1 MIISLV
7 GKNEMH
13 KVHLPKNIEG
23 SFWITNENKNYKMIN
38 IIEENGDWCIK
49 SDENIKIID
58 KKYLKV
64 TTDEIKVDSSK
75 KELKKIKLKE
85 YDSYAVYVK
94 EINEIFMLFCIPDYE
109 EKLFQLNVY
118 NNEITIGNNK
128 KNDIFYN
135 EPLVADIH
143 ARILR
148 SNTGWIIENYDD
160 NFGTFVNDVAV
171 TEEMS
176 LSNGDVIFIMGLYIV
191 ILGKNLLIN
200 NPENKIICNSKKF
213 KLSKEKIEIKND
225 DKKEVYIEQYTEKEY
240 FSRIPRITNKIEC
253 EKVKIDPPPAIK
265 DPDEMPL
272 ILTLG
277 SSLSMGAM
285 MVISIVSAI
294 DGRVS
299 GTASGKQ
306 TVFSVLTAL
315 AMLVSM
321 LLFPIL
327 IAKYNR
333 KKNERYEENRQKKY
347 KEYLNSKSDAIN
359 KIMNKQ
365 RNILFENFV
374 SVEECAKI
382 MINKSTRLWERKI
395 EDNDFL
401 EVRVGT
407 GDVPLKIELQCPEQ
421 KFEMNDDCLM
431 DILNSIRSNSK
442 VIKSAPVTISF
453 LEKSIS
459 AIISKDDEIVN
470 RFMQSIIVQLIAMHS
485 YEDLKLVFLID
496 DKKNWEYI
504 KFIPHLW
511 DNSGRIRFFS
521 DDYDEMQEIST
532 FLEEEIKNRIE
543 AEKEDEKSA
552 KKCTP
557 YYMIITDN
565 YKKIEKLKIITEI
578 LKLEENKG
586 FGLLC
591 IANNMNQLP
600 NECET
605 FINIEDEENGVIFDN
620 EISSDNQRTF
630 ILDNLTLCNFEKI
643 TKSIANI
650 PIKITSTKE
659 NLLPNNYSFL
669 EMFNVGSIEQL
680 NILNRWDKHDATLS
694 LKTPIGVD
702 SVGRYIYLDIHEKSH
717 GPHGLIAGS
726 TGSGKSEF
734 IITYILSLAVNYH
747 PDDVSF
753 ILIDYKG
760 GGLAGAFQK
769 GNCKLPHLV
778 GTITNIEVDELQRS
792 LASIQSELKR
802 RQIIFNEARNMTD
815 EGTIDIY
822 KYQRL
827 YHQGVVKEPIPH
839 LLIICDEFAE
849 LKQQQPDFMDEL
861 MSVSRIGR
869 SLGVHLILATQKPAG
884 IVNEQIRS
892 NSKFAI
898 CLKVQSKEDSKD
910 VIGKNDAA
918 YLKKTGQFY
927 MQVGND
933 EYFALGQAAW
943 SGALYIPSNTVEK
956 KVDNSIEFISNIG
969 TTIKQINEIQQRSV
983 ATQGEQLTNI
993 VKYLSNLAQ
1002 KNDIKEKSLWL
1013 KNIPH
1018 NIYLNETKDKY
1029 NIMHNLN
1036 IIDPVIGEYD
1046 DPYHQK
1052 QGIVSMNLT
1061 ERGNTLIYGNA
1072 ESGKETLLSTMVYD
1086 LISTY
1091 TTDEVQLYLLD
1102 FGSEALKIYRNSP
1115 HVGDIVFLEDDEK
1128 IDRFYIMLKNIINE
1142 RKEILSNFNGDY
1154 NSYIQSSEES
1164 MPMIVVVMNSYE
1176 AYAEIYDSKYDEIF
1190 LNLTREGARCGVVFV
1205 LTISN
1210 RNDIR
1215 YRLAQNFKQK
1225 IILQLNDEDDYYMIF
1240 EGARKKK
1247 LGRIFGRGLICADN
1261 GDIYE
1266 FQTAKIA
1273 EGNQYSEI
1281 IADTIGKTKRQT
1293 PAKPIPV
1300 LPDKVKLVDI
1310 NEKLKDLTYVPIG
1323 IEKKEL
1329 KVVGFNFK
1337 NNFIN
1342 IITGNTI
1349 EDIALFTACILK
1361 EVLHLEKTKF
1371 FILDAEKIIF
1381 KKDNDLILKY
1391 HQFMEDVRLDQENDI
1406 ICIIIGLDKFI
1417 NEYESLDNNFYQSLK
1432 NIHQN
1437 NKCNFIFTEIVDK
1450 LKNFQY
1456 KEWYTHYIKNNTAI
1470 WVGNGITDQR
1480 FIKINSSQRDII
1492 NNCGK
1497 TYGYVVKK
1505 DKISLIKLLGMEE
1518 SNDEDE

>member
-1 MIISLV
+1 MIIYLI

-13 KVHLPKNIEG
+13 KVHLSQKVEGNFWVTDEKN
-23 SFWITNENKNYKMIN
+23 NYKILN
-38 IIEENGDWCIK
+38 IFEEDGNWCIK
-49 SDENIKIID
+49 GDENIKILD
-58 KKYLKV
+58 KKYLNV
-64 TTDEIKVDSSK
+64 TTNGIKIDNLNN
-75 KELKKIKLKE
+75 ELKMIKLKE
-85 YDSYAVYVK
+85 YEDYAIYIK
-94 EINEIFMLFCIPDYE
+94 ELNQVFMLFCFPYYE

-118 NNEITIGNNK
+118 DNEISIGNNK
-128 KNDIFYN
+128 NSDIFYN

-143 ARILR
+143 ARLLR
-148 SNTGWIIENYDD
+148 TKTGWTIENYDN
-160 NFGTFVNDVAV
+160 NFGTFVNNTAI
-171 TEEMS
+171 TEETS
-176 LSNGDVIFIMGLYIV
+176 LFNGDVIFILGLYIV
-191 ILGKNLLIN
+191 ILGNSIFIN

-213 KLSKEKIEIKND
+213 KLNKEKIELKND
-225 DKKEVYIEQYTEKEY
+225 DKPEVYNEQYSQEEY

-253 EKVKIDPPPAIK
+253 ERVKIDPPPAIK
-265 DPDEMPL
+265 DQDEMPL

-294 DGRVS
+294 DGRIS
-299 GTASGKQ
+299 GTASSKQ
-306 TVFSVLTAL
+306 TIFSVLTAL
-315 AMLVSM
+315 VMLVSM

-327 IAKYNR
+327 ISKYTR

-347 KEYLNSKSDAIN
+347 KEYLNAKSNAIN

-374 SVEECAKI
+374 STEECAKI

-407 GDVPLKIELQCPEQ
+407 GDVPLKIEVQYPEQ
-421 KFEMNDDCLM
+421 RFEMNDDCLI
-431 DILNSIRSNSK
+431 DILHSITDNSK
-442 VIKSAPVTISF
+442 ILKSAPVTISF
-453 LEKSIS
+453 LEKNIS
-459 AIISKDDEIVN
+459 AIISRNDEIIDK
-470 RFMQSIIVQLIAMHS
+470 FMQSIIIQLIAMHS
-485 YEDLKLVFLID
+485 YEDLKLVFLMED
-496 DKKNWEYI
+496 EKKWDYI

-511 DNSGRIRFFS
+511 DNSEKIRFFS
-521 DDYDEMQEIST
+521 DDYNEMQEISA
-532 FLEEEIKNRIE
+532 FLEDELKSRIE
-543 AEKEDEKSA
+543 TEKEEKVS
-552 KKCTP
+552 KKFTP

-565 YKKIEKLKIITEI
+565 YKKIEKLRIITEM
-578 LKLEENKG
+578 LNLDENKG

-591 IANNMNQLP
+591 VANNMNQLP

-605 FINIEDEENGVIFDN
+605 FINIENEENGVIFDN
-620 EISSDNQRTF
+620 EISSDNQRKF
-630 ILDNLTLCNFEKI
+630 ILDNLAFYNFEKI
-643 TKSIANI
+643 TSSIANL
-650 PIKITSTKE
+650 PISMGSAKD

-669 EMFNVGSIEQL
+669 EMFNAGSIEQL
-680 NILNRWDKHDATLS
+680 NILNRWDKNDATLS
-694 LKTPIGVD
+694 LRTPIGVD
-702 SVGRYIYLDIHEKSH
+702 SAGRYIYLDIHEKFH

-747 PDDVSF
+747 PDDVNF

-760 GGLAGAFQK
+760 GGVAGAFQK
-769 GNCKLPHLV
+769 ADYKLPHLV

-802 RQIIFNEARNMTD
+802 RQVIFNEARNITD

-827 YHQGVVKEPIPH
+827 YHQGIVKEPIPH

-861 MSVSRIGR
+861 ISVSRIGR
-869 SLGVHLILATQKPAG
+869 SLGVQLILATQKPAG
-884 IVNEQIRS
+884 VVNEQIRS

-933 EYFALGQAAW
+933 EYFVLGQAAW

-956 KVDNSIEFISNIG
+956 KMDNSIEFISNIG
-969 TTIKQINEIQQRSV
+969 TTIKQINEIQPKNV
-983 ATQGEQLTNI
+983 ANQGEQLTNI

-1002 KNDIKEKSLWL
+1002 KSGIKERNLWL
-1013 KNIPH
+1013 QNIPH
-1018 NIYLNETKDKY
+1018 NIYLNEVKNKY
-1029 NIMHNLN
+1029 NIVHKSN

-1046 DPYHQK
+1046 DPYHQR

-1061 ERGNTLIYGNA
+1061 QRGNTLIYGNA
-1072 ESGKETLLSTMVYD
+1072 ESGKETLLSTMIYD

-1091 TTDEVQLYLLD
+1091 TTDEVCLYLLD

-1115 HVGDIVFLEDDEK
+1115 HVGDIVFSSDEEK
-1128 IDRFYIMLKNIINE
+1128 IDRFFIMLKNIINE
-1142 RKEILSNFNGDY
+1142 RKEVLSNYNGDY
-1154 NSYIQSSEES
+1154 NSYIKNSKKP
-1164 MPMIVVVMNSYE
+1164 MPMIVVVINSYE

-1190 LNLTREGARCGVVFV
+1190 LNLTREGVRCGVCFV

-1225 IILQLNDEDDYYMIF
+1225 IVLQLNDDNDYYMIF

-1247 LGRIFGRGLICADN
+1247 FAQTFGRGLICADN

-1273 EGNQYSEI
+1273 EGSQYSEI
-1281 IADTIGKTKRQT
+1281 IADTIEKTRKQN

-1300 LPDKVKLVDI
+1300 LPEKVKLVDI

-1323 IEKKEL
+1323 IEKKDL

-1337 NNFIN
+1337 KNFIN
-1342 IITGNTI
+1342 IITGNNI
-1349 EDIALFTACILK
+1349 EDIAFFTACILK
-1361 EVLHLEKTKF
+1361 EILHLEKTRF
-1371 FILDAEKIIF
+1371 VILDAEKIIF
-1381 KKDNDLILKY
+1381 QKDKDLIFEYQKLI
-1391 HQFMEDVRLDQENDI
+1391 EDVNTDEENDI
-1406 ICIIIGLDKFI
+1406 VCMIIGIDKFI
-1417 NEYESLDNNFYQSLK
+1417 SHYEAMGNNFYKSLREL
-1432 NIHQN
+1432 NT
-1437 NKCNFIFTEIVDK
+1437 KCNFIFAETVDK
-1450 LKNFQY
+1450 FEKYKY
-1456 KEWYTHYIKNNTAI
+1456 KEWYEQYLKNDTAI
-1470 WVGNGITDQR
+1470 WVGDGIIDQR
-1480 FIKINSSQRDII
+1480 FIRINFGKKEAI

-1497 TYGYVVKK
+1497 AYGYLIKK

-1518 SNDEDE
+1518 YDDEDE